1 MNEVSPAVS
10 ERARKIESAVLQG
23 LASQGQVTAAKALGV
38 SESAISRL
46 KDGQIHVVAQLLAYL
61 GLKVV
66 PEQVKC
72 VDPEVAHAMFKI
84 YSAAIDRM
92 ADPTELLYTE
102 TA

>member
-1 MNEVSPAVS
+1 MS

-46 KDGQIHVVAQLLAYL
+46 KDGQIHVVAQLLAFL

-66 PEQVKC
+66 PERVKC
-72 VDPEVAHAMFKI
+72 VDPEVAHAMFTI
-84 YSAAIDRM
+84 YTAAVGRM
-92 ADPTELLYTE
+92 QDPTEILYQE
-102 TA
+102 VA

>member
-1 MNEVSPAVS
+1 MNEVSTVVS

-23 LASQGQVTAAKALGV
+23 LATQGQVSAAKALGV

-46 KDGQIHVVAQLLAYL
+46 KDGQIHVVAQLLAFL

-72 VDPEVAHAMFKI
+72 VDPEMAQAMYKL
-84 YSAAIDRM
+84 YSAAVERM
-92 ADPTELLYTE
+92 QDPTELLYKE
-102 TA
+102 AA